1 MGDLLGA
8 GGPGRKSVKSVGH
21 NCFCG
26 KGIPVS
32 DGSGEEGVLS
42 VQGSEL
48 LTMCQRDAN
57 QCSIIV
63 ITGRVFNNSNNNNNN
78 GNL

>member
-8 GGPGRKSVKSVGH
+8 GGLGRKSVKSVGH

-26 KGIPVS
+26 EGVPVS

-48 LTMCQRDAN
+48 LMMCQRDAN
-57 QCSIIV
+57 QFQLAHFSVQKKIC
-63 ITGRVFNNSNNNNNN
+63 
-78 GNL
+78 

>member
-8 GGPGRKSVKSVGH
+8 GGLGRKSVKSVGH

-26 KGIPVS
+26 EGIPIS
-32 DGSGEEGVLS
+32 DGSGEKGALS

-48 LTMCQRDAN
+48 LMMC
-57 QCSIIV
+57 
-63 ITGRVFNNSNNNNNN
+63 
-78 GNL
+78 